1 MANTLSGRF
10 FPVQTVH
17 LGVQTL
23 TTFNSATLPFDIPQ
37 GAGSTSGF
45 GIGGGLGAVIENAGA
60 VYRLVQFDNGSGN
73 VAVVANAAAYWKTR
87 ASAIVTSDESDGEGL
102 LHGAAGFFK
111 LVVTD
116 QYYTFVQIGGPL
128 TVITDQT
135 ADIGDA
141 LILTTTD
148 GVVAGQAA
156 GSVNTVPFGYFT
168 SDDGSTTSA
177 TAQLYLGM
185 FL

>member
-1 MANTLSGRF
+1 MASGKF
-10 FPVQTVH
+10 FPAAGFD
-17 LGVQTL
+17 LGIAASYA
-23 TTFNSATLPFDIPQ
+23 TFNQSTLPRP
-37 GAGSTSGF
+37 GM
-45 GIGGGLGAVIENAGA
+45 LGQVNEDAGA
-60 VYRLVQFDNGSGN
+60 CYRLVQFDNGVGN
-73 VAVVANAAAYWKTR
+73 VAAAATAAAYWKTR
-87 ASAIVTSDESDGEGL
+87 ASFIVTSDESDGEGL
-102 LHGAAGFFK
+102 LHGAAGFF
-111 LVVTD
+111 LLAVTD
-116 QYYTFVQIGGPL
+116 LNYCFVQMGGSL
-128 TVITDQT
+128 TVLTDQS

-168 SDDGSTTSA
+168 SNDGSTTAA